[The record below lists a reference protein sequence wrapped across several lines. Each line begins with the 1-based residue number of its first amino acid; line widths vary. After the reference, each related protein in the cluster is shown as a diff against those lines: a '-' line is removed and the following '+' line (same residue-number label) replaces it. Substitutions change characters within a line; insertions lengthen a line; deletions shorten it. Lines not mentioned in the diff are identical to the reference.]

1 MAPLNPVDRPY
12 GSPVISQEADGPDNG
27 PARRLLIADEFEHS
41 PTLHAHI
48 ESLTVCVLHALPPK
62 LARSEFIMNVPSAF
76 KLSAIAFTGIVVL
89 LTFSKHVIPKVQA
102 HESEGCSVA
111 TLNGAYGLVLKG
123 EVFNVGPIV
132 AVGVSTFDGKGHFV
146 AEQTVNLNGNV
157 VQAPLTGTY
166 TVNRDCTGIA
176 DAVGTGLHSF
186 VIIDGGKQM
195 DLMDNNS
202 AEVLTIH
209 FTTIGSGT
217 NDHHGN

>member
-1 MAPLNPVDRPY
+1 
-12 GSPVISQEADGPDNG
+12 
-27 PARRLLIADEFEHS
+27 
-41 PTLHAHI
+41 
-48 ESLTVCVLHALPPK
+48 
-62 LARSEFIMNVPSAF
+62 MNVPSAF
-76 KLSAIAFTGIVVL
+76 KLSAIGFTGLLVL

-102 HESEGCSVA
+102 HESEGCSIA

-132 AVGVSTFDGKGHFV
+132 AVGVSTFNGKGHFV
-146 AEQTVNLNGNV
+146 ADQTVNLNGNV

-166 TVNRDCTGIA
+166 TVNRNCTGIA
-176 DAVGTGLHSF
+176 DVVGTGPHSF

-195 DLMDNNS
+195 DLMDDNS

-217 NDHHGN
+217 NDHHGD

>member
-1 MAPLNPVDRPY
+1 
-12 GSPVISQEADGPDNG
+12 
-27 PARRLLIADEFEHS
+27 
-41 PTLHAHI
+41 
-48 ESLTVCVLHALPPK
+48 
-62 LARSEFIMNVPSAF
+62 MNVPSAF
-76 KLSAIAFTGIVVL
+76 KLSAIGFTGFLVL

-102 HESEGCSVA
+102 QAHESEGCSVA
-111 TLNGAYGLVLKG
+111 SLNGAYGSLLKG
-123 EVFNVGPIV
+123 EVFGQGPIV

-176 DAVGTGLHSF
+176 DGVGTGLHSF

-209 FTTIGSGT
+209 FTTIGSGKS
-217 NDHHGN
+217 DHHGD